1 MAINTIGAGVILNE
15 GQIDV
20 DFRVEGNSATHTLF
34 VEGETDRVGIGTS
47 DPDGKLHIHT
57 ATAGSVTA
65 NAYAD
70 ELVLENSDHGGLSIL
85 TPADKVGVI
94 YFGDPGA
101 NNAGQIFYDHDN
113 TRLGFAVE
121 NSNKLFIDTNG
132 SLIVGDG
139 GAEDVQ
145 IRFDGNAL
153 DFHIGLD
160 DSEDKLTIG
169 KAATLGTNAF
179 ITIDENGMV
188 KLPDNYMTIVGR
200 LSIGSDISAGAPL
213 HIKAAPIQTS
223 GSRSAQLYVEDT
235 TAFGSVQNSGIQ
247 FRQEWQSGSVT
258 STSAIVGTR
267 TSTSSGNYGG
277 ALIFQTRANG
287 GDLADNMIIQDDG
300 DVGIGT
306 TSPDTLFHVSGTG
319 ADVISRVECLH
330 SVSSAIIDIVSA
342 ADRDSILRF
351 KEASTVKAR
360 IINDAST
367 ESLVITDGADT
378 AVLYLEA
385 GQVGI
390 GTVPNKPLDI
400 DADIAGYTLDIL
412 NADASGAEGMRIDL
426 SGYAPNN
433 TSKDFIAVQDSGG
446 SKGRWYSN
454 GDIYTT
460 SGTDIQSLSDE
471 RLKDNI
477 ANYTDGL
484 EVINSLQPRTYTW
497 KDGFGDGK
505 DGTRYGFIAQ
515 EIKASSKVTDNM
527 NLHSSVPV
535 REDDGDK
542 YDELINDG
550 TIFGTQLSAKEAIL
564 ISAIKELSAKVTAL
578 ENA

>member
-1 MAINTIGAGVILNE
+1 LKKTATDSNVILKYGNDSRDWLLGVHGDDSDKFKLE
-15 GQIDV
+15 THDKTDVIVIDSS
-20 DFRVEGNSATHTLF
+20 GN
-34 VEGETDRVGIGTS
+34 VGIGTS
-47 DPDGKLHIHT
+47 TIANESDHNKLKISGASGTGAGIIEFADGSNNIDGAIFSDGGNLFIVADRDN
-57 ATAGSVTA
+57 ATADSSIRFRVDGSSERMRIDSAGNVGIGVTPETWTSGETA
-65 NAYAD
+65 
-70 ELVLENSDHGGLSIL
+70 LQIGGNTSIRA
-85 TPADKVGVI
+85 TTAQ
-94 YFGDPGA
+94 GA
-101 NNAGQIFYDHDN
+101 
-113 TRLGFAVE
+113 
-121 NSNKLFIDTNG
+121 NG
-132 SLIVGDG
+132 SLSFGQNVYVNSGYKYISTDQASAMIMGDG
-139 GAEDVQ
+139 VISLNVAASGSADAAISWNQALTVDN
-145 IRFDGNAL
+145 DGN
-153 DFHIGLD
+153 
-160 DSEDKLTIG
+160 
-169 KAATLGTNAF
+169 
-179 ITIDENGMV
+179 
-188 KLPDNYMTIVGR
+188 
-200 LSIGSDISAGAPL
+200 
-213 HIKAAPIQTS
+213 
-223 GSRSAQLYVEDT
+223 
-235 TAFGSVQNSGIQ
+235 
-247 FRQEWQSGSVT
+247 
-258 STSAIVGTR
+258 
-267 TSTSSGNYGG
+267 
-277 ALIFQTRANG
+277 
-287 GDLADNMIIQDDG
+287 
-300 DVGIGT
+300 VGIGT
-306 TSPDTLFHVSGTG
+306 ASPDTLFHVSGTG

-330 SVSSAIIDIVSA
+330 SVSSAMIDIVSA

-564 ISAIKELSAKVTAL
+564 ISAIKELKSRIEAL
-578 ENA
+578 ENG